1 VLTVPDHRFRKIFSR
16 RVIQPVVVGQ
26 LRARRATGDP
36 TARRFAR
43 MPLLSLTNDRWGFA
57 SNCFAC
63 EPTNEAGLRI
73 PFSTTPSGRS

>member
-1 VLTVPDHRFRKIFSR
+1 
-16 RVIQPVVVGQ
+16 
-26 LRARRATGDP
+26 
-36 TARRFAR
+36 